1 MELDTPSPPPLKVD
15 YPPTPTSGVNIAS
28 IDGHS
33 ESLNHEIPSI
43 RSRSRLRA
51 LQCRAPP
58 TPPPLGAGST
68 YRAFFEAWSVNL
80 EWILGSEDEVA
91 DPYTSRISHCDV
103 ADGAHGL
110 RKRSCSPK
118 KTAPIAPRAGSIFSS
133 MNALPHSPNDL
144 TAKLSKAPSAQ
155 HPETQILKRTRQA
168 AMVYWDDIVLPY
180 EQAYHLHLDDVDN
193 DRNVLFD
200 PIEARVD
207 DLDKREPDA
216 WAVKWRKFGLAD
228 GEGRGLNSLPMSW
241 MARGLEEREDEE
253 WREEESLPFGF
264 ERNLREIDVEDDES
278 E

>member
-28 IDGHS
+28 IDAHS
-33 ESLNHEIPSI
+33 ESLEYEVPSM
-43 RSRSRLRA
+43 RPRSRLRA
-51 LQCRAPP
+51 LRCRAPS

-80 EWILGSEDEVA
+80 EWILGSEEEVS
-91 DPYTSRISHCDV
+91 DPHTSDFSHRDV
-103 ADGAHGL
+103 ADEANRL

-118 KTAPIAPRAGSIFSS
+118 KAAPIAPRAGSIFSIG
-133 MNALPHSPNDL
+133 NALPHISNDL
-144 TAKLSKAPSAQ
+144 TAKVSNAASAQ
-155 HPETQILKRTRQA
+155 QPETPILKRTRQA
-168 AMVYWDDIVLPY
+168 AMVHWDDIVLPY

-200 PIEARVD
+200 PMDARVD

-228 GEGRGLNSLPMSW
+228 GDGRGLTSLPMSW

-253 WREEESLPFGF
+253 WREEESLSFGF
-264 ERNLREIDVEDDES
+264 ERKLREIDVEDDES